1 MTLKSYALSVVAV
14 VIISQIGDML
24 LPSGRMKNS
33 VKVVF
38 SVIIVLV
45 FATPILKIAQGNSD
59 IESLIDNI
67 EVNSLKIDESY
78 ISYVSTARNEIY
90 GDYVENALIGN
101 LGVSGVKVSVTTES
115 SDGAIAIK
123 NVVVDLSNAVLS
135 DNEEHINMNEVR
147 QVVAATLS
155 IDEARVTIIE

>member
-1 MTLKSYALSVVAV
+1 MTLKSYALSVVAI

-45 FATPILKIAQGNSD
+45 FATPILKIAQGSSD

-67 EVNSLKIDESY
+67 EVNSVKIDESY
-78 ISYVSTARNEIY
+78 ISYVSTSRNEIY
-90 GDYVENALIGN
+90 ENYVENALIGN

-123 NVVVDLSNAVLS
+123 NVIVDLSNAVLS
-135 DNEEHINMNEVR
+135 GNEEHINMNEVR
-147 QVVAATLS
+147 QVVAAALS
-155 IDEARVTIIE
+155 IDEEKVTIIE